1 MEVGT
6 ITFET
11 SRGVYN
17 GALLVDTSPN
27 QENFDRLLRWLD
39 PDREQAGVRYES
51 IRKRLIK
58 IFVCRGS
65 ATPEELADATIN
77 RVALKLPEIFETY
90 TGDPARY
97 FCGVASNI
105 FLESLRKEKAPK
117 IATAKAVPPDEDE
130 QRDYACLERC
140 IEKLSGL
147 ERDLVLSYYQQ
158 EKHAKI
164 DNRKKLAERLG
175 LGMNAL
181 RIRACHIRAGLRDC
195 VEECRRVEG

>member
-1 MEVGT
+1 
-6 ITFET
+6 
-11 SRGVYN
+11 
-17 GALLVDTSPN
+17 
-27 QENFDRLLRWLD
+27 
-39 PDREQAGVRYES
+39 
-51 IRKRLIK
+51 
-58 IFVCRGS
+58 
-65 ATPEELADATIN
+65 
-77 RVALKLPEIFETY
+77 
-90 TGDPARY
+90 
-97 FCGVASNI
+97 VASNI